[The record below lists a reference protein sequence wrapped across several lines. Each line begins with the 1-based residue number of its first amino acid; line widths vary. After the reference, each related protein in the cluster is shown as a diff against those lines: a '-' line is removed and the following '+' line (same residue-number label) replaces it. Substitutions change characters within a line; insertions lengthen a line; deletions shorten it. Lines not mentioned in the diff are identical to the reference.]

1 MNLFWRW
8 GRRIKKWDDRL
19 VARSVIFL
27 LITSTAIGIW
37 LVWRQ
42 NLSLQFIDAP
52 VISKI
57 ATVCLFDVMLLVVV
71 YGVMRRQRWYWEDL
85 CNRQELARMLIDNM
99 WYGSDA
105 RSNGRGDQDLITY
118 VPHLYFWRRY
128 SITDFPRLYY
138 KRKKGRIYITVK
150 ITMGKYQDSLLKL
163 DGKIETG
170 LDCELIA
177 SSYKRKWQHYVFL
190 CDVESSRI
198 RLDEMRCRDG
208 KLQLMRH
215 LEWDY
220 ESHPHALIVGD
231 TGSGKTYTLLS
242 FIEAIAGFKAELVV
256 IDAKNADLSGLEG
269 YLPEVYADPDDIKEQ
284 VAKFYEDMLE
294 RMKEMKRCADY
305 EPGKNYRVF
314 RFPARFMVFDEYVAY
329 LSMLPKKEAEE
340 VISYLQ
346 KIILLGRQAGFFV
359 VLSCQRPDAKYLPD
373 GVRDQFG
380 LRIALGAMKD
390 SGYTMM
396 FGTTEKQFVAK
407 DIKGRGY
414 IGLWD
419 GVITEYYSPFV
430 PPDHHFRESIK
441 AVYAGAHA
449 GGTSGKLFPASAE
462 SVASPAPRAVG
473 DKAQRGQGEA

>member
-19 VARSVIFL
+19 VVRSVIFL

-42 NLSLQFIDAP
+42 NLSLRFVDAP

-57 ATVCLFDVMLLVVV
+57 AAVCLFDVMLLVVV
-71 YGVMRRQRWYWEDL
+71 YGIMHRQRWYWEDL

-99 WYGSDA
+99 WYGSDM
-105 RSNGRGDQDLITY
+105 RSNGKGDQDLITY

-163 DGKIETG
+163 DSKVETG

-177 SSYKRKWQHYVFL
+177 SSYKHKWQHYTFL
-190 CDVESSRI
+190 CDVRSSRI
-198 RLDEMRCRDG
+198 QLAEMKCYDG
-208 KLQLMRH
+208 KMPLMRH
-215 LEWDY
+215 LEWAY
-220 ESHPHALIVGD
+220 EEHPHALIVGE
-231 TGSGKTYTLLS
+231 TGSGKTYALMS
-242 FIEAIAGFKAELVV
+242 IIEVIAKSGADLVV
-256 IDAKNADLSGLEG
+256 IDAKNADLSGLAG
-269 YLPEVYADPDDIKEQ
+269 YLPDVYSRSADIKEQ
-284 VAKFYEDMLE
+284 VIKFYDDMLE
-294 RMKEMKRCADY
+294 RMDDMKRCADY
-305 EPGKNYRVF
+305 EPGRNYRALGF
-314 RFPARFMVFDEYVAY
+314 QARFMIFDEYVAY
-329 LSMLPKKEAEE
+329 LSMLQKKEAEE
-340 VISYLQ
+340 VIGYLQ
-346 KIILLGRQAGFFV
+346 KIVLLGRQAGFLV
-359 VLSCQRPDAKYLPD
+359 ILSCQRPDAKYLPD

-380 LRIALGAMKD
+380 LRIALGAMTD

-396 FGTTEKQFVAK
+396 FGTTEKQFIAK

-414 IGLWD
+414 VRLWD
-419 GVITEYYSPFV
+419 GVITEFYSPYV
-430 PPDHHFRESIK
+430 PPDHHFRESIG
-441 AVYAGAHA
+441 AAYAGAHA

>member
-1 MNLFWRW
+1 M
-8 GRRIKKWDDRL
+8 KKWDDRL

-42 NLSLQFIDAP
+42 NLSLQFVDAP

-57 ATVCLFDVMLLVVV
+57 ATVCLFDAMLLIVVCS
-71 YGVMRRQRWYWEDL
+71 VMHRQRWYWEDL

-99 WYGSDA
+99 WYGSDM
-105 RSNGRGDQDLITY
+105 RSNGGGGQDLITY

-190 CDVESSRI
+190 CDVESGRI
-198 RLDEMRCRDG
+198 RLDEMRCGSG

-242 FIEAIAGFKAELVV
+242 FIEAIAGLEAELVV

-314 RFPARFMVFDEYVAY
+314 RFPALFMLFD
-329 LSMLPKKEAEE
+329 
-340 VISYLQ
+340 
-346 KIILLGRQAGFFV
+346 
-359 VLSCQRPDAKYLPD
+359 
-373 GVRDQFG
+373 
-380 LRIALGAMKD
+380 
-390 SGYTMM
+390 
-396 FGTTEKQFVAK
+396 
-407 DIKGRGY
+407 
-414 IGLWD
+414 
-419 GVITEYYSPFV
+419 
-430 PPDHHFRESIK
+430 
-441 AVYAGAHA
+441 
-449 GGTSGKLFPASAE
+449 
-462 SVASPAPRAVG
+462 
-473 DKAQRGQGEA
+473 